1 MIVYQITTAITV
13 SCWMLS
19 RIDNE
24 FHGNLRN
31 FKHSYILYNW
41 DLHRKH
47 IGFYEDEAE
56 PNMQASY
63 IKIMENIFVSSL
75 WKASTFDSSTRMVV
89 ILLVYIKWFLYH
101 ELFMIILKLSKKL
114 LHILAFVK
122 GSIVTLWTRH
132 LVLNHIVVNLL
143 FIVSGRKI
151 FGAVTRCNTG
161 IPKEK

>member
-1 MIVYQITTAITV
+1 MIINQIKTAITV

-31 FKHSYILYNW
+31 FKHFYILYNW

-101 ELFMIILKLSKKL
+101 ELFMIILKLSKK
-114 LHILAFVK
+114 HVDILAFVK
-122 GSIVTLWTRH
+122 GSIVTLSTRH
-132 LVLNHIVVNLL
+132 LVLNHIVDSYPYCKWEEDLWGSHSV
-143 FIVSGRKI
+143 
-151 FGAVTRCNTG
+151 
-161 IPKEK
+161 

>member
-1 MIVYQITTAITV
+1 MNLIVYQMTTAITV

-31 FKHSYILYNW
+31 FKHIYIFYNW

-47 IGFYEDEAE
+47 IGFTKTKQ
-56 PNMQASY
+56 NQICKLVISKLW
-63 IKIMENIFVSSL
+63 KIYLCPL

-114 LHILAFVK
+114 LHILAFLK
-122 GSIVTLWTRH
+122 GSIVTLWTR
-132 LVLNHIVVNLL
+132 
-143 FIVSGRKI
+143 R
-151 FGAVTRCNTG
+151 
-161 IPKEK
+161 